1 MHMRKVLTSLTLW
14 QDECHSKKWWWK
26 ASHYTL
32 LKNELDA
39 RGIKYDATREHFTQ
53 LKKKLRHDEIKKR
66 ENFND
71 AQFEQ
76 LLVDSIKKDVVFK
89 KITAF
94 EPIHR
99 NDIDWAYASS
109 RNWT

>member
-1 MHMRKVLTSLTLW
+1 MTGRVPFQKVMV
-14 QDECHSKKWWWK
+14 K
-26 ASHYTL
+26 SHYTL

-76 LLVDSIKKDVVFK
+76 LLVDILHLHQIHKDSK
-89 KITAF
+89 
-94 EPIHR
+94 
-99 NDIDWAYASS
+99 
-109 RNWT
+109 